1 MTQHLEKASL
11 GGSVQFVNP
20 DGLPKNPAY
29 TNVVAVSGA
38 VKIIYIGAQGTI
50 VGKGDIGAQT
60 VQVLK
65 NIQAAL
71 AGAGAK
77 LEHIIK
83 WTIYLTR
90 GQPLQPAF
98 EAAIRVWGNRPNPP
112 LNTVMSGFHA
122 TACSCA
128 SRWRISAPCTRNRR
142 RRPSGKRGWT
152 FATFAHSVSK
162 SRLRARSLNRLSSTS
177 T

>member
-1 MTQHLEKASL
+1 MTQHPEEASL
-11 GGSVQFVNP
+11 EGSVQFINP

-29 TNVVAVSGA
+29 TNVVVVSGS
-38 VKIIYIGAQGTI
+38 VKTIYIGAQGAFDASTGTI

-83 WTIYLTR
+83 WTIYLTQ

-98 EAAIRVWGNRPNPP
+98 EAGMRAWGDRPNPP
-112 LNTVMSGFHA
+112 LNTVMYVSELV
-122 TACSCA
+122 
-128 SRWRISAPCTRNRR
+128 
-142 RRPSGKRGWT
+142 PSDCLVCIE
-152 FATFAHSVSK
+152 AIAVVP
-162 SRLRARSLNRLSSTS
+162 L
-177 T
+177 